1 MHTGAATYGF
11 MGMGF
16 PSEPVRPQAPRR
28 SQFKRRLVIVAS
40 GHSALVLALLVI
52 PLVFGLFRSRKTIEI
67 PTQFMVEIAVDPAAR
82 KGVYEV
88 GSPARTEPKVVDKP
102 EPKRTKPETILKEE
116 KKPEVKPKETKKPPK
131 PKDTKKPEPSK
142 PPKQASSPSTIKPLV
157 RPKLSPDDIRRL
169 LEKNAVIAAKPSLP
183 DDLLRRLKDMD
194 GNFGNGPLLT
204 EDMAYMELVRL
215 TMYKVWEQPTSLP
228 ANGLVTKVE
237 IFFGANGAVTGSR
250 KAGGSGNATMDD
262 SVMRAV
268 EAVRRI
274 PGLPASFISKHPSLI
289 VEFELTDKRI

>member
-11 MGMGF
+11 TGMGF

-28 SQFKRRLVIVAS
+28 SPFMRRLVIVAS
-40 GHSALVLALLVI
+40 GHSALVLTLLVI

-82 KGVYEV
+82 KGAYEV
-88 GSPARTEPKVVDKP
+88 GTTSPERTIVDKP
-102 EPKRTKPETILKEE
+102 EPKRTKSETILKEE
-116 KKPEVKPKETKKPPK
+116 KKAEVKPKETKKPPK

-142 PPKQASSPSTIKPLV
+142 PPKQSSSPSTIKPIV

-194 GNFGNGPLLT
+194 GSFGNGPLLT

-237 IFFGANGAVTGSR
+237 IFFGANGAITGSR

-274 PGLPASFISKHPSLI
+274 PGLPASFLSKHPSLI
-289 VEFELTDKRI
+289 VQFELTDKRI